1 MNVRGRDLGGCM
13 EYGRSVL
20 LRRDPGPWH
29 RNVHPTVFQRI
40 GIVRMIPLFT
50 PPDRAERSSVPVQ
63 ITLRNKKVGK
73 TMPIKKLDSSW
84 WALRIGLGLAAV
96 LAGVDKFFNL
106 LTNWNMYLSPLAER
120 FLPVSGHTF
129 MLITGPIEILVGL
142 SILTRWTRI
151 GAYVLSVWL
160 LAIALNLV
168 TTGSYYDVAVRDVE
182 MAIAAFV
189 LANLTEVR
197 ESVARASS
205 FTSHESPRPVA
216 AA

>member
-1 MNVRGRDLGGCM
+1 
-13 EYGRSVL
+13 
-20 LRRDPGPWH
+20 
-29 RNVHPTVFQRI
+29 
-40 GIVRMIPLFT
+40 
-50 PPDRAERSSVPVQ
+50 
-63 ITLRNKKVGK
+63 
-73 TMPIKKLDSSW
+73 
-84 WALRIGLGLAAV
+84 
-96 LAGVDKFFNL
+96 
-106 LTNWNMYLSPLAER
+106 MYLSPITER

-129 MLITGPIEILVGL
+129 MLITGPVEILVGL

-160 LAIALNLV
+160 LAIAFNLV

-205 FTSHESPRPVA
+205 STSHESPRPVA

>member
-1 MNVRGRDLGGCM
+1 MGTWNTGDQFFSDVTLAHGTGTFN
-13 EYGRSVL
+13 L
-20 LRRDPGPWH
+20 LYSPANRH
-29 RNVHPTVFQRI
+29 RPEDSTFHAA
-40 GIVRMIPLFT
+40 
-50 PPDRAERSSVPVQ
+50 DRAEWSSVPVQ
-63 ITLRNKKVGK
+63 ITLTNKKAGK

-84 WALRIGLGLAAV
+84 WALRVGLGLAAV
-96 LAGVDKFFNL
+96 LAGLDKFFNL
-106 LTNWNMYLSPLAER
+106 LTNWNMYLSPITER

-205 FTSHESPRPVA
+205 LTSHESPRPVA

>member
-1 MNVRGRDLGGCM
+1 
-13 EYGRSVL
+13 
-20 LRRDPGPWH
+20 
-29 RNVHPTVFQRI
+29 
-40 GIVRMIPLFT
+40 
-50 PPDRAERSSVPVQ
+50 
-63 ITLRNKKVGK
+63 
-73 TMPIKKLDSSW
+73 MPIKKLDSSW
-84 WALRIGLGLAAV
+84 WALRVGLGLAAV
-96 LAGVDKFFNL
+96 LAGLDKFFNL
-106 LTNWNMYLSPLAER
+106 LTNWNMYLSPITER

-197 ESVARASS
+197 ESVAGASNS
-205 FTSHESPRPVA
+205 TSHESPRPVA

>member
-1 MNVRGRDLGGCM
+1 
-13 EYGRSVL
+13 
-20 LRRDPGPWH
+20 
-29 RNVHPTVFQRI
+29 
-40 GIVRMIPLFT
+40 
-50 PPDRAERSSVPVQ
+50 
-63 ITLRNKKVGK
+63 
-73 TMPIKKLDSSW
+73 MPIKKLDSSW
-84 WALRIGLGLAAV
+84 WALRVGLGLAAV
-96 LAGVDKFFNL
+96 LAGLDKFFNL
-106 LTNWNMYLSPLAER
+106 LTNWSMYLSPITER
-120 FLPVSGHTF
+120 FLPVSGHTL
-129 MLITGPIEILVGL
+129 MLITGPVEILVGL

-197 ESVARASS
+197 ESVARASNLS
-205 FTSHESPRPVA
+205 SQASPRPVA

>member
-1 MNVRGRDLGGCM
+1 MAHTLA
-13 EYGRSVL
+13 
-20 LRRDPGPWH
+20 H
-29 RNVHPTVFQRI
+29 A
-40 GIVRMIPLFT
+40 
-50 PPDRAERSSVPVQ
+50 DRAFLEDRRARTAPAYEAFRLLQVAF
-63 ITLRNKKVGK
+63 IIA
-73 TMPIKKLDSSW
+73 PI
-84 WALRIGLGLAAV
+84 V
-96 LAGVDKFFNL
+96 AGVDKFFHL
-106 LTNWNMYLSPLAER
+106 LTNWNMYLSPITER

-129 MLITGPIEILVGL
+129 MLITGPIEILVGI

-182 MAIAAFV
+182 MAVAAFV

-197 ESVARASS
+197 ESVARASNLS
-205 FTSHESPRPVA
+205 SQASPRPVA